1 MTNWW
6 CGRNREENVSLPVHS
21 VSAPSEGTSTQ
32 KSYSRSFLRN
42 DQLMMW
48 EEQKRSLTV
57 NSVNTSWHR
66 EINTHSQSLVP
77 KIESDERTL
86 HCRWAGFHEAVCGN
100 PAWRENWFWSRAR
113 QTKQIST
120 LYTYS
125 CKLSILNTAFDRS
138 WVMLWVLS
146 STTLLPGF
154 RRHESRCPFTFTIIK
169 SRLD

>member
-86 HCRWAGFHEAVCGN
+86 HCRWAESHEAVCGN
-100 PAWRENWFWSRAR
+100 PAWGENWFWSRAR
-113 QTKQIST
+113 QTNKCLHFKYSIWSQLSYVMGAVFNNTFAWIQASWISMSFH
-120 LYTYS
+120 LHY
-125 CKLSILNTAFDRS
+125 
-138 WVMLWVLS
+138 
-146 STTLLPGF
+146 
-154 RRHESRCPFTFTIIK
+154 H
-169 SRLD
+169 